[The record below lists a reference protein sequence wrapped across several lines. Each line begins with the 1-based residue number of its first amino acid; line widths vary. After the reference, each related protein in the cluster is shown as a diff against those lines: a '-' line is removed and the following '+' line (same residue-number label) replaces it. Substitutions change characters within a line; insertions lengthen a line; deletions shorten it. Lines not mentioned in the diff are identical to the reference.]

1 MKKWLY
7 NLFPKWFNALPYSDK
22 YKHLVVGLIIFSLFC
37 LVSKILVAFLI
48 TLFVA
53 ILTEIYDKVT
63 KKGTPEII
71 DIVSTITIPLIVTIW
86 KTFTEK

>member
-7 NLFPKWFNALPYSDK
+7 NLFPEWFNKLPHSDK
-22 YKHLVVGLIIFSLFC
+22 YKHLVVGLIIFLSFC
-37 LVSKILVAFLI
+37 LVFKVLVAFLV

-53 ILTEIYDKVT
+53 ILTEIYDKIT
-63 KKGTPEII
+63 KKGTPEIM
-71 DIVSTITIPLIVTIW
+71 DILATITVPLIITIW